1 MQLNPMTSLELS
13 QTINRH
19 HEFQKDPMLE
29 KLVLL
34 TVAFFSIGTE
44 MRLIVDEDRNTE
56 NFRLS
61 ELWHAQSVFFGS
73 YYINEKCPLVSHV
86 VNSYF
91 KHYVEETSDGDSP
104 LKALDQNR

>member
-1 MQLNPMTSLELS
+1 
-13 QTINRH
+13 
-19 HEFQKDPMLE
+19 MLE

-44 MRLIVDEDRNTE
+44 MRLIVDEDRQQPD
-56 NFRLS
+56 FKMS

-91 KHYVEETSDGDSP
+91 KHYIDDST
-104 LKALDQNR
+104 DDE

>member
-1 MQLNPMTSLELS
+1 
-13 QTINRH
+13 
-19 HEFQKDPMLE
+19 MLE

-44 MRLIVDEDRNTE
+44 MRLIVDEDRTKDE
-56 NFRLS
+56 FKQS

-91 KHYVEETSDGDSP
+91 KHYVEGNFDEDLIQES
-104 LKALDQNR
+104 K